1 MSKENIFSNLTRGLL
16 AALLLVPSSLV
27 FATGATDGLSVPKAA
42 VKQIAEQKETA
53 TYIVRMADHPVVA
66 YDGGVAGLKA
76 TKPNKGKKIDP
87 NSKDVIKYASYLKGK
102 HREALSTVGGKKIYN
117 YVYSL
122 NGFAAKMNS
131 AQAAKLAAMPGIVS
145 VEKDQKLQL
154 DTNRTPDMLGLTD
167 PGGLWEQ
174 LGGSE
179 GAGEGVIVG
188 IIDSGIWPEN
198 PSFSDRDENGKLV
211 FRQIPGWHGRC
222 RPGESFPASDCNQKL
237 IGATWYNAGF
247 GGDAGTKAAFPYE
260 FISPR
265 DADGHGS
272 HTASTAAGNYGV
284 EVSVGS
290 NDLGMISG
298 MAPRARIAAYKV
310 CWGISPD
317 GGCFGS
323 DSVAAIDQAVAD
335 GVDVLNFSISGT
347 GTNYLDAVEVAFLFA
362 ADAGVFVA
370 ASAGNSG
377 PGAGTV
383 AHMSPWL
390 TTVAA
395 GTKDDFYQGM
405 VTLGDSST
413 YYGASRASAVSGDMV
428 YAGDAGDNLCAVGL
442 LDPAIVTGKIVVCDR
457 GAYARVDK
465 SLAVQV
471 AGGVGMVLANVVPGS
486 INADLHY
493 VPSVH
498 VDHIDGAAIR
508 AYSQGLDATASLDG
522 NNFVEVEAPFVAA
535 FSSRGPNQAG
545 GDLLK
550 PDILAPG
557 QDVLAAVSP
566 YSAGQDWDFYSG
578 TSMSSP
584 HVAGLGALLTHAH
597 PNWTPA
603 MMKSAL
609 MTTATTV
616 TNMGNPIPGGPFA
629 YGAGH
634 VVPNNAVD
642 PGLVYNAGF
651 NDWLGF
657 LCGTGQLNA
666 SYCPA
671 IGIDPSDLNYPSIS
685 IGELAGEQ
693 TIVRTV
699 TNVGAAGTYSVSVD
713 APAGVDVAVSPS
725 SLTLAS
731 GESASYTVT
740 FTTNGSAT
748 IGAYTN
754 GSLTWSDGVH
764 DVTSPLVVR
773 PVQLAAPSELSASG
787 ADGSLSFDVTFGY
800 NGDYTAAA
808 HGLEPATMQDG
819 NVVDDPA
826 NDINEALGTGVGV
839 TFELVVVPA
848 GTAFTRIS
856 LFDDYT
862 DGDDDLDLYIFGPDT
877 AGFPFQGGSGSGTS
891 AEQVNML
898 FPAPGLYLAA
908 VHGWQTDGPDAN
920 YTLFDWSVSATP
932 GGSLNIDSAPA
943 SATIG
948 STESIDLSWAGLDL
962 DMKYLGA
969 VSHSDAGGVFSLT
982 LIDVSTE

>member
-1 MSKENIFSNLTRGLL
+1 LL
-16 AALLLVPSSLV
+16 AALLLFPSSLV
-27 FATGATDGLSVPKAA
+27 LATGVPDGLSVPKAA
-42 VKQIAEQKETA
+42 VNQIANQKERA
-53 TYIVRMADHPVVA
+53 IYIVRMADDPVVA
-66 YDGGVAGLKA
+66 YNGGVAGLKA
-76 TKPNKGKKIDP
+76 TKPKRGKKIDP
-87 NSKDVIKYASYLKGK
+87 NSKSVIKYANYLKGK
-102 HREALSTVGGKKIYN
+102 HSAALSKVGGRKIYN

-122 NGFAAKMNS
+122 NGFAAKMNG
-131 AQAAKLAAMPGIVS
+131 AQAAKLAAMPDVVS
-145 VEKDQKLQL
+145 VEKDVKLQL
-154 DTNRTPDMLGLTD
+154 DTNRTPDFLGLTD
-167 PGGLWEQ
+167 PGGLWDQ

-179 GAGEGVIVG
+179 SAGEDVIVG

-198 PSFSDRDENGKLV
+198 PSFSDRNENGKLV
-211 FRQIPGWHGRC
+211 FRHIPGWNGRC
-222 RPGESFPASDCNQKL
+222 RPGENFPASDCNQKL
-237 IGATWYNAGF
+237 IGATWYNAGY

-284 EVSVGS
+284 EVNIGS
-290 NDLGMISG
+290 NNLGMVSG
-298 MAPRARIAAYKV
+298 VAPRARIAAYKV

-347 GTNYLDAVEVAFLFA
+347 RTNYLDAVEVAFLFA

-377 PGAGTV
+377 PDAGTV

-413 YYGASRASAVSGDMV
+413 YYGASRATAVSGDMI
-428 YAGDAGDNLCAVGL
+428 YAGDAGDNLCAIGF
-442 LDPAIVTGKIVVCDR
+442 LDPAMVAGKIVVCDR

-471 AGGVGMVLANVVPGS
+471 AGGIGMVLANTGPGS
-486 INADLHY
+486 LNADLHY

-498 VDHIDGAAIR
+498 VDQFDGNAIR
-508 AYSQGLDATASLDG
+508 AYSQGLDATGALEG
-522 NNFVEVEAPFVAA
+522 NNFLEVEAPFVAG

-545 GDLLK
+545 ADLLK

-557 QDVLAAVSP
+557 VDVLAAVSP

-597 PNWTPA
+597 PGWTPA

-609 MTTATTV
+609 MTTATTM

-634 VVPNNAVD
+634 VVPNSAVD

-651 NDWLGF
+651 VDWLGF

-666 SYCPA
+666 GYCPA

-693 TIVRTV
+693 TIIRTV
-699 TNVGAAGTYSVSVD
+699 TNVGSAGTYNVSVD
-713 APAGVDVAVSPS
+713 APAGIDVSVSPS
-725 SLTLAS
+725 SLTLGS
-731 GESASYTVT
+731 GESASYSVT

-748 IGAYTN
+748 IGAFTD

-764 DVTSPLVVR
+764 EVTSPLVMR
-773 PVQLAAPSELSASG
+773 PVQIAAPTELSSDG
-787 ADGSLSFDVTFGY
+787 ADNTLSFDITFGY

-808 HGLEPATMQDG
+808 HGLEPATTQDG

-826 NDINEALGTGVGV
+826 NDINTALGTGVGI
-839 TFELVVVPA
+839 TAHLVYAPV

-862 DGDDDLDLYIFGPDT
+862 DGDDDLDLYVWEYPAFNYV
-877 AGFPFQGGSGSGTS
+877 GGSGSGTS
-891 AEQVNML
+891 AEQVDIL
-898 FPAPGLYLAA
+898 FPGSEYYYVI

-932 GGSLNIDSAPA
+932 GGNLSLDSAPA
-943 SATIG
+943 SATLG
-948 STESIDLSWAGLDL
+948 STEVIDLSWAGLDL

-982 LIDVSTE
+982 LINVSTEE

>member
-1 MSKENIFSNLTRGLL
+1 VSKENIFSNLTRGLL
-16 AALLLVPSSLV
+16 AALLLVPPSLV
-27 FATGATDGLSVPKAA
+27 FATGATDGPSVPQTV
-42 VKQIAEQKETA
+42 VKQIAEQKEAA
-53 TYIVRMADHPVVA
+53 TYIVRMADDPVVA

-102 HREALSTVGGKKIYN
+102 HGEALSRVGGKKIYN
-117 YVYSL
+117 YVYSM

-131 AQAAKLAAMPGIVS
+131 AQAAKLGAMPGIVS

-154 DTNRTPDMLGLTD
+154 DTSRTPDMLGLTD

-222 RPGESFPASDCNQKL
+222 RPGENFPASDCNQKL
-237 IGATWYNAGF
+237 IGATWYNSGF

-284 EVSVGS
+284 EVSIGD
-290 NDLGMISG
+290 NNLGMISG
-298 MAPRARIAAYKV
+298 MAPRARVAVYKV
-310 CWGISPD
+310 CWGTGGE

-347 GTNYLDAVEVAFLFA
+347 RTNYLDAVEVAFLFA

-413 YYGASRASAVSGDMV
+413 YYGASRATAVSGDMV
-428 YAGDAGDNLCAVGL
+428 YAGNAGDSLCAIGL
-442 LDPAIVTGKIVVCDR
+442 LDPVIVTGKIVVCDR

-465 SLAVQV
+465 SLAVQI
-471 AGGVGMVLANVVPGS
+471 AGGIGMVLANTGPS
-486 INADLHY
+486 SLNADLHY

-508 AYSQGLDATASLDG
+508 AYAQGAGASGSLEG
-522 NNFVEVEAPFVAA
+522 NNFVEVEAPFVAS

-566 YSAGQDWDFYSG
+566 YSAGGQNWDFYSG

-584 HVAGLGALLTHAH
+584 HVAGLGALLTDAH

-616 TNMGNPIPGGPFA
+616 TNAGNPIPGGPFA

-634 VVPNNAVD
+634 VVPNSAVD

-666 SYCPA
+666 GYCPA

-685 IGELAGEQ
+685 IAELAGEQ
-693 TIVRTV
+693 TIVRRV
-699 TNVGAAGTYSVSVD
+699 TNVGSAGTYNVSVD
-713 APAGVDVAVSPS
+713 APAGVDVSVSPS
-725 SLTLAS
+725 SLTLGS
-731 GESASYTVT
+731 GASASYSVT

-764 DVTSPLVVR
+764 EVTSPLVVR
-773 PVQLAAPSELSASG
+773 PVQLAAPGELAASG
-787 ADGSLSFDVTFGY
+787 TDSSLSFDVGFGY

-808 HGLEPATMQDG
+808 HGLEPANLTNG
-819 NVVDDPA
+819 NVVQDPDQSFDPGDGYSTLHFV
-826 NDINEALGTGVGV
+826 N
-839 TFELVVVPA
+839 VPA
-848 GTAFTRIS
+848 GSAFARFS
-856 LFDDYT
+856 LFDAYT
-862 DGDDDLDLYIFGPDT
+862 DGTDDLDLYVFYPSGSF
-877 AGFPFQGGSGSGTS
+877 AGGSGSGTS
-891 AEQVNML
+891 AEQVDVI
-898 FPAPGLYLAA
+898 FPPAGDYFVF
-908 VHGWQTDGPDAN
+908 VHGWGTDGPEAN

-932 GGSLNIDSAPA
+932 GGNLMIDSAPVA
-943 SATIG
+943 AVIG
-948 STESIDLSWAGLDL
+948 DTGTIDLSWAGLDL

-982 LIDVSTE
+982 LINVSTE

>member
-1 MSKENIFSNLTRGLL
+1 VSKENIHGYLLRGLL
-16 AALLLVPSSLV
+16 AALLLIPSTLV
-27 FATGATDGLSVPKAA
+27 FAAGLTDGLSVPRADA
-42 VKQIAEQKETA
+42 NQIAEQKEQA
-53 TYIVRMADHPVVA
+53 IYIVRMADDPVVA
-66 YDGGVAGLKA
+66 YDGSIAGLKA
-76 TKPNKGKKIDP
+76 TKPKRGQKIDP
-87 NSKDVIKYASYLKGK
+87 NSSKVSNYVNHLSNT
-102 HREALSTVGGKKIYN
+102 HRAALAGVGGKKIYD
-117 YVYSL
+117 YFYSF
-122 NGFAAKMNS
+122 NGFAARLNGS
-131 AQAAKLAAMPGIVS
+131 QAARLAAMPGIVS
-145 VEKDQKLQL
+145 VEKDVMLQL
-154 DTNRTPDMLGLTD
+154 DTNRTPDFLGLTE
-167 PGGLWEQ
+167 PGGLWDQ
-174 LGGSE
+174 LGGPE
-179 GAGEGVIVG
+179 NAGEGVIVG

-211 FRQIPGWHGRC
+211 FRQIPGWYGRC
-222 RPGESFPASDCNQKL
+222 RPGEDFPASDCNQKL
-237 IGATWYNAGF
+237 IGATWYNSGF
-247 GGDAGTKAAFPYE
+247 GGDAGTKALFPYE

-284 EVSVGS
+284 EVSVGT

-310 CWGISPD
+310 CWGVGE

-347 GTNYLDAVEVAFLFA
+347 RTNYLDAVEVAFLFA

-383 AHMSPWL
+383 AHISPWL

-395 GTKDDFYQGM
+395 GTKDDFYAGA
-405 VTLGDSST
+405 VTLGDGSI
-413 YYGASRASAVSGDMV
+413 YEGASRATAVSGDMV
-428 YAGDAGDNLCAVGL
+428 YAGDVGDNLCAVGL
-442 LDPAIVTGKIVVCDR
+442 LDPTAVAGKIVVCDR
-457 GAYARVDK
+457 GAYARVAK
-465 SLAVQV
+465 SFAVQI
-471 AGGVGMVLANVVPGS
+471 AGGIGMVLANVGPGS
-486 INADLHY
+486 LNADLHY

-498 VDHIDGAAIR
+498 VDSASGDAIR
-508 AYSQGLDATASLDG
+508 AYAQGPSATGSLEG
-522 NNFVEVEAPFVAA
+522 NYFLEVEAPYVAG

-584 HVAGLGALLTHAH
+584 HVAGLGALLTDAH
-597 PNWTPA
+597 PDWTPA

-616 TNMGNPIPGGPFA
+616 TNAGNPIPGGPFA

-634 VVPNNAVD
+634 VVPNSAVD

-651 NDWLGF
+651 IDWLGF
-657 LCGTGQLNA
+657 LCGTGQLTA
-666 SYCPA
+666 AYCPA
-671 IGIDPSDLNYPSIS
+671 IGIDPSDLNYPSIA

-693 TIVRTV
+693 TVVRTV
-699 TNVGAAGTYSVSVD
+699 TNVGVAGTYEVSVD
-713 APAGVDVAVSPS
+713 APFGVDVVVAPT
-725 SLTLAS
+725 SLTLAT

-754 GSLTWSDGVH
+754 GSLTWSHGPH
-764 DVTSPLVVR
+764 SVTSQLVVR
-773 PVQLAAPSELSASG
+773 PVQLAAPDELAASG
-787 ADGSLSFDVTFGY
+787 TDGSLSFDVTFGY
-800 NGDYTAAA
+800 NGDYTAAT

-826 NDINEALGTGVGV
+826 NNINDALATGVGV
-839 TFELVVVPA
+839 TFEFVSVPA
-848 GTAFTRIS
+848 GTAFTRFS
-856 LFDDYT
+856 LFDEYT
-862 DGDDDLDLYIFGPDT
+862 DGDDDLDLYVFYQTG
-877 AGFPFQGGSGSGTS
+877 AFVGGSGSATS
-891 AEQVNML
+891 AEQVDVL
-898 FPAPGLYLAA
+898 FPAPGTYIVA

-920 YTLFDWSVSATP
+920 YTLFDWSISATP
-932 GGSLNIDSAPA
+932 GGSLSLDSAPA
-943 SATIG
+943 SATLG
-948 STESIDLSWAGLDL
+948 ATESIDLSWAGLGV

-969 VSHSDAGGVFSLT
+969 VSHSDAGGVFGFT
-982 LIDVSTE
+982 LINVWTD